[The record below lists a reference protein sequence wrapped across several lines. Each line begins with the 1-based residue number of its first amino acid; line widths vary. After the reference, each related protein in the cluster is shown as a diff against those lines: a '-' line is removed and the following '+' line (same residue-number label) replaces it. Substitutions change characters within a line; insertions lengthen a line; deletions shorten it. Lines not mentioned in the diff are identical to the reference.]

1 MKKTVEGVA
10 RFRNDVYPKY
20 RSLAL
25 LFNAKLVQ
33 LSNSSAA

>member
-1 MKKTVEGVA
+1 MKKKVEGVA

-25 LFNAKLVQ
+25 LFDAELTQ
-33 LSNSSAA
+33 FSNSSAA